1 MEVLTG
7 PERRRRRSAD
17 EKLAMVRETF
27 EPGKTVSMVARLH
40 GINPNQL
47 FQWRKLHQDG
57 SLSAVSAGEE
67 VVPASELSDALKQ
80 IKELQRLLGKKTM
93 ENEIL
98 REAVEVMKSPKM
110 DCALTLITGGRPV
123 KQVCDVLGVARAN
136 VSVKLA
142 RTADWQ
148 DGRRARKTDDAGI
161 VDEIRLLVADLP
173 SYGYRRVWGLLRSE
187 RELRCEVP
195 VNAKRVYRVM
205 RQHDLLLHRRPA
217 RPSIERRHEGTVAVP
232 RSNQR
237 WCSDGFEF
245 RCDNGAPLRV
255 TFALDCC
262 DREAISWA
270 ATTGGHSG
278 DVVRDVMLAAV
289 EHRFGNV
296 RKTPAQIEWLS
307 DNGSG
312 YIAEKTRAFAS
323 DIGLKPLTTP
333 VCSPQSNGM
342 AESFVKTMK
351 RDYVAFMPK
360 PDAATAVRNLA
371 VAFEHYNDKH
381 PHSALK
387 YRSPREFRRKAD
399 SSTLV

>member
-7 PERRRRRSAD
+7 PERRRRWSAD

-123 KQVCDVLGVARAN
+123 KQVCDVLGVARSN